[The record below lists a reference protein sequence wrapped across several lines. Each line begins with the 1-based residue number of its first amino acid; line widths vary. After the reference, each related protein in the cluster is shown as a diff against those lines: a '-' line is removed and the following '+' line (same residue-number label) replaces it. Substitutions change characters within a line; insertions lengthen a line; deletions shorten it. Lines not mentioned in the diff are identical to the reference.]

1 MQPIAI
7 DPPKFELHESV
18 GFRWKGKAYLTKITA
33 RHYNIDE
40 ERWMYGVQ
48 GLDKLCS
55 GRLISRLKE
64 STKAKLS
71 R

>member
-1 MQPIAI
+1 MKSITI
-7 DPPKFELHESV
+7 ELPKFKLHEPV
-18 GFRWKGKAYLTKITA
+18 GIRWKGKAYLTKITA

-55 GRLISRLKE
+55 ARLISHLKKPRKQ
-64 STKAKLS
+64 S
-71 R
+71 